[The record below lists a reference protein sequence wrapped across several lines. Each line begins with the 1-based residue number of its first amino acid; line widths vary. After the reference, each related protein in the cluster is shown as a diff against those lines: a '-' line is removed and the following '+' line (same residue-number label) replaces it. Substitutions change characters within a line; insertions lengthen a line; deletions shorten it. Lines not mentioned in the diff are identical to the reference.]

1 MTDDIFC
8 PISRYPENFS
18 QNGQIWSN
26 FAIKADNGNMKIAS
40 IEPDKIFK
48 SSYNEF

>member
-1 MTDDIFC
+1 MMFFAQFLDIRK
-8 PISRYPENFS
+8 ILLK
-18 QNGQIWSN
+18 NGQIWSN